1 MIENIDTSLIDW
13 SRAQF
18 ALTAMYHW
26 LFVPLTLGLGV
37 IQAIMETIYYRTGN
51 EAWKKTAQ
59 FWMKLFGINFAIG
72 VATGLILEFEFGTN
86 WSNYSWFVGD
96 IFGAPLAIEGI
107 LAFFMEATFIA
118 VMFFGWDKVSKRF
131 HLASTWLT
139 IIGATLSALW
149 ILIAN
154 AWMQYPVGMHFNPD
168 TVRNEMFDFWA
179 VALSPVAINKFFH
192 TVLSGWIV
200 GALFVLGISCWYLL
214 KKRNT
219 EFALSSIK
227 VSAIFGLVAS
237 ILIIWTG
244 DGSAYQVAQKQPM
257 KLAAMEGLYEGG
269 NGVGLVG
276 IGILNPAKTSY
287 LDNQNAFIFDIKFPK
302 LLSFLAER
310 DMNAYVPG
318 IVNLIEGGYTT
329 NKGTVALSA
338 KEKIEK
344 GKTAI
349 KALADYR
356 KAVKDKDTAAAAQY
370 RVTLEENF
378 PYFGYGYIK
387 DPAELIP
394 HVGLTFYS
402 FRVIEEHKDLNFFEL
417 VETLKKSNIGLGI
430 TAIESSSDYLFMSIS
445 NKSTLIWDK
454 KGKIANT
461 RWLQYVG
468 LWSIPLGYI
477 AGQAGWIVAE
487 VGRQPWAIQDILP
500 TSASISKL
508 NPSSVQTTFYL
519 FLILF
524 TILLIAEIGIMVK
537 AIKKGPEAAAH

>member
-214 KKRNT
+214 KERNT

-318 IVNLIEGGYTT
+318 IVNLLEGGYTT

-402 FRVIEEHKDLNFFEL
+402 FRVMVILGCFFIL
-417 VETLKKSNIGLGI
+417 
-430 TAIESSSDYLFMSIS
+430 LFII
-445 NKSTLIWDK
+445 TLIWDK